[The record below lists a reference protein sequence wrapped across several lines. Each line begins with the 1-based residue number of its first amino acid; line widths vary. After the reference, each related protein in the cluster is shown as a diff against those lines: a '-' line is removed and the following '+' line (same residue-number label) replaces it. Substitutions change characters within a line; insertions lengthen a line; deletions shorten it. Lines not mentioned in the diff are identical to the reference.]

1 MSDTMVGFIGGMVS
15 VLVLSA
21 SFLAYMAI
29 VSRED
34 DE

>member
-1 MSDTMVGFIGGMVS
+1 MVSGFVAGMVS
-15 VLVLSA
+15 VFVLSA
-21 SFLAYMAI
+21 AFLAYMAI